1 MNGIYIGKEK
11 KTSIK
16 HLVGWG
22 GDTVTLVEDIKKES
36 GIFDNLDKLIEK
48 ANEFFNHKGQ
58 FGPEDLISD
67 LDAPILIVLKESG
80 TSFSKIIKQYYSDN
94 GLYNNRINLFI
105 DFCVQI
111 LSSFFIFSIISFRK
125 SIPN

>member
-36 GIFDNLDKLIEK
+36 GK
-48 ANEFFNHKGQ
+48 AGYINE
-58 FGPEDLISD
+58 
-67 LDAPILIVLKESG
+67 
-80 TSFSKIIKQYYSDN
+80 
-94 GLYNNRINLFI
+94 R
-105 DFCVQI
+105 
-111 LSSFFIFSIISFRK
+111 
-125 SIPN
+125 